1 MFGLAHFGQQLSQ
14 LAPPSAL
21 LHTPP
26 AAAPAS
32 RRRGSVACATSAVTR
47 PAMLNGPMHSH
58 FFSLGSNQAC
68 ARSFQKSSS
77 SPEWVSCSVWLARCA
92 NHALCRLNVENSS
105 LIISIPWWGGPPV
118 DPRSAADALVGFR
131 VISLKPI
138 SLARSGSRGTRADQG
153 GPPHKSP
160 LHAKPFEVPV
170 VAAHPPRQHFAAA
183 QRNIAL
189 HQKRHGFPEGL
200 VFVQRPHRLG
210 QARRRKMGES
220 QSKPVVH
227 LLRPAYRIRPRL
239 AEPVPPPHLGSK
251 RQMAAG
257 QPKAR
262 RHFV

>member
-77 SPEWVSCSVWLARCA
+77 SPAWVSCSVWLARCA

-105 LIISIPWWGGPPV
+105 LIISLTRTRGAGHPAC
-118 DPRSAADALVGFR
+118 PR
-131 VISLKPI
+131 P
-138 SLARSGSRGTRADQG
+138 
-153 GPPHKSP
+153 
-160 LHAKPFEVPV
+160 
-170 VAAHPPRQHFAAA
+170 PPRGAFCF
-183 QRNIAL
+183 L
-189 HQKRHGFPEGL
+189 
-200 VFVQRPHRLG
+200 PH
-210 QARRRKMGES
+210 
-220 QSKPVVH
+220 P
-227 LLRPAYRIRPRL
+227 RPRGPCPPSGRPPIKGGFFGFAPPQKGWRDGSQHGRHECL
-239 AEPVPPPHLGSK
+239 RHVP
-251 RQMAAG
+251 A
-257 QPKAR
+257 
-262 RHFV
+262 

>member
-77 SPEWVSCSVWLARCA
+77 SPAWVSCSVWLARCA

-105 LIISIPWWGGPPV
+105 LIISYPTLVAQALLP
-118 DPRSAADALVGFR
+118 AA
-131 VISLKPI
+131 
-138 SLARSGSRGTRADQG
+138 
-153 GPPHKSP
+153 SP
-160 LHAKPFEVPV
+160 LMGTLLVRY
-170 VAAHPPRQHFAAA
+170 PPEKECRG
-183 QRNIAL
+183 R
-189 HQKRHGFPEGL
+189 
-200 VFVQRPHRLG
+200 
-210 QARRRKMGES
+210 
-220 QSKPVVH
+220 
-227 LLRPAYRIRPRL
+227 
-239 AEPVPPPHLGSK
+239 
-251 RQMAAG
+251 
-257 QPKAR
+257 
-262 RHFV
+262 

>member
-77 SPEWVSCSVWLARCA
+77 SPAWVSCSVWLARCA

-105 LIISIPWWGGPPV
+105 FTIFLTRFRAAGVPACRVPSHGDPFGSIPPPKECR
-118 DPRSAADALVGFR
+118 DES
-131 VISLKPI
+131 
-138 SLARSGSRGTRADQG
+138 
-153 GPPHKSP
+153 
-160 LHAKPFEVPV
+160 
-170 VAAHPPRQHFAAA
+170 
-183 QRNIAL
+183 
-189 HQKRHGFPEGL
+189 RHGRHECLRHVP
-200 VFVQRPHRLG
+200 
-210 QARRRKMGES
+210 AR
-220 QSKPVVH
+220 
-227 LLRPAYRIRPRL
+227 
-239 AEPVPPPHLGSK
+239 
-251 RQMAAG
+251 
-257 QPKAR
+257 
-262 RHFV
+262 

>member
-77 SPEWVSCSVWLARCA
+77 SPAWVSCSVWLARCA

-105 LIISIPWWGGPPV
+105 FTIFLTRTRGAGTPACRVPPPRDAFGSTPPPKRVSRRVSTRQARVPAPRPRTPPLTTSCQTFRSTSRRCAPAAPAFRGGAAKYRPPPEAPWLPRRPRICAAPSPSWPGAAPKDGRKPV
-118 DPRSAADALVGFR
+118 AACCADTAA
-131 VISLKPI
+131 SLPDT
-138 SLARSGSRGTRADQG
+138 ARSRGTG
-153 GPPHKSP
+153 GWPQY
-160 LHAKPFEVPV
+160 LHN
-170 VAAHPPRQHFAAA
+170 R
-183 QRNIAL
+183 
-189 HQKRHGFPEGL
+189 
-200 VFVQRPHRLG
+200 
-210 QARRRKMGES
+210 
-220 QSKPVVH
+220 
-227 LLRPAYRIRPRL
+227 
-239 AEPVPPPHLGSK
+239 
-251 RQMAAG
+251 
-257 QPKAR
+257 
-262 RHFV
+262 